1 MRLIRRFKLLL
12 YICICILSGI
22 LLLLFFKYKNCCY
35 ILIYLRFFNFY
46 SILYFIYYMY
56 KKIFLCCVNFL
67 KKFVFYN

>member
-46 SILYFIYYMY
+46 SILFILR
-56 KKIFLCCVNFL
+56 KFFGVVLIF
-67 KKFVFYN
+67 